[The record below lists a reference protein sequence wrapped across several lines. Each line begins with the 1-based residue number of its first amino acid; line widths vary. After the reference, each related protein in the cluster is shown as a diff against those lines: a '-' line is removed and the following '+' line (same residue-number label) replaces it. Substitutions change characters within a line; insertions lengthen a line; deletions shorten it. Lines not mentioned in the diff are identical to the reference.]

1 MWRGAGGASRWE
13 GRLLLVE
20 SGLLHPGAGCF
31 CLVLAIRT
39 KDSSLGAP
47 GEGEG
52 LSQAGGITSLL

>member
-1 MWRGAGGASRWE
+1 MWREAGGASRWE
-13 GRLLLVE
+13 GRLLLVR

-39 KDSSLGAP
+39 KDSSPGAP

-52 LSQAGGITSLL
+52 CARQVA